1 MTVSNKH
8 LTIIGRAE
16 KIDLRDFK
24 LVEIPA
30 KVDTGADSSSLWVS
44 NILEDQK
51 GLHFVLFDKGSPYF
65 NGEVQHFTKP
75 DYTLTRVANSFGHK
89 ELRYKVK
96 LRITV
101 KGRKVRATFTLSDR
115 SLKTYPILLGR
126 RLLQG
131 KFLVDVTNG
140 TPLKEVERQKATILQ
155 QELEQTTENPNK
167 GKSGMK
173 IAILSKGPGN
183 YSTKRLKEEA
193 LKRGHE
199 VRVINYAKCYVTLE
213 SNKPVVRYEGD
224 SLHDIDVIIPRI
236 ASNLTSYGASIV
248 RQFEMQNVFTTTT
261 SISIVRSRDK
271 LRSTQL
277 LAKAGMGIPKTVFG
291 RETADLDDVLDQVG
305 GAPVIIKVARGT
317 HGNGVVLAETRKA
330 AKAVMQAFYVE
341 GVSFI
346 VQEYVEESAGTDIRV
361 FVVNGKVVASMMR
374 QSLDDD
380 FRSNLHQG
388 GEGKAV
394 KLTEDERKTALK
406 AAKAMGLPI
415 CGVDLMRSNRG
426 PLVLEVNSSPGFG
439 IEKVTGHN
447 VAEKI
452 IEYVEQNARS
462 GRRKDKVGA

>member
-1 MTVSNKH
+1 MSKKELTV
-8 LTIIGRAE
+8 IGRAE
-16 KIDLRDFK
+16 KIDLIDFK
-24 LVEIPA
+24 LSDISA
-30 KVDTGADSSSLWVS
+30 KVDTGADTSSVWASS
-44 NILEDQK
+44 IEEKED
-51 GLHFVLFDKGSPYF
+51 GLYFVLFGPKSPFYT
-65 NGEVQHFTKP
+65 GKVQHFTKP
-75 DYTLTRVANSFGHK
+75 DYSITRVANSFGQK
-89 ELRYKVK
+89 EFRYKVK

-101 KGRKVRATFTLSDR
+101 KGRRVRATFTLSDR

-126 RLLQG
+126 KLLHG
-131 KFLVDVTNG
+131 KFLVDVTSG
-140 TPLKEVERQKATILQ
+140 DPLSVVEHKKS
-155 QELEQTTENPNK
+155 ENLENDLAVANRDP
-167 GKSGMK
+167 SRRSLK

-183 YSTKRLKEEA
+183 YSTKRLKHEA
-193 LKRGHE
+193 LARGHE

-213 SNKPVVRYEGD
+213 SNKPVVRYEGE

-236 ASNLTSYGASIV
+236 AANLTGYGSSIV
-248 RQFEMQNVFTTTT
+248 RQFEMQNILTTTT
-261 SISIVRSRDK
+261 SIAIVRSRDK

-277 LAKAGMGIPKTVFG
+277 LAKAGVGIPKTVFS
-291 RETADLDDVLDQVG
+291 RETADLDDVLEQVG

-346 VQEYVEESAGTDIRV
+346 VQEYIAESAGTDLRA

-388 GEGKAV
+388 GQGTSV
-394 KLTEDERKTALK
+394 KLTEEERKTAQR

-415 CGVDLMRSNRG
+415 CGVDMMRSDRG

-439 IEKVTGHN
+439 IEKVTDRN
-447 VAEKI
+447 VAAQI
-452 IEYVEQNARS
+452 IEYVELAAKA